1 MIREIHAE
9 VLKLR
14 TVRAPW
20 LILAAGLLIVVGG
33 ISGLVISGGNL
44 KVPATQSAAVAH
56 LGIVA
61 IVSLVFGVLAVA
73 GEYRQRTITDTFL
86 SSPRRG
92 RVVAAKLV
100 VYPLIGAVEGV
111 VGGALALLT
120 ASIWWGA
127 KGDSFDLGNTDMWR
141 TILGGVVANA
151 LYAAIG
157 VGLGALIRNL
167 TAAILVAVGWIA
179 VVEGIVGQLIGTDLA
194 KWLPFT
200 AGRALALAAGGGD
213 SGLLSRGAGG
223 IVVAVYAVVFVAI
236 AMFSTLKRDV
246 T

>member
-1 MIREIHAE
+1 VIAAIHSE
-9 VLKLR
+9 MLKLR

-20 LILAAGLLIVVGG
+20 LLLGAGLLIVIGG

-44 KVPATQSAAVAH
+44 SDPKTQSAAVAH
-56 LGIVA
+56 LAIVA
-61 IVSLVFGVLAVA
+61 IVSLVFGILAVG
-73 GEYRQRTITDTFL
+73 GEYRSRTITDTYL
-86 SSPRRG
+86 TSPRRG
-92 RVVAAKLV
+92 RVVAAKFV
-100 VYPLIGAVEGV
+100 VYALICLVEGV
-111 VGGALALLT
+111 IGGALAITT
-120 ASIWWGA
+120 AAIWWGA
-127 KGDSFDLGNTDMWR
+127 KSHYFDFGNADMWR
-141 TILGGVVANA
+141 TVIGGIAANA

-200 AGRALALAAGGGD
+200 AGRALALAAGAGSD
-213 SGLLSRGAGG
+213 GLLSRGVGG
-223 IVVAVYAVVFVAI
+223 IVVAGYAVVFVAI
-236 AMFSTLKRDV
+236 AVFTTLKRDV

>member
-1 MIREIHAE
+1 MIAAIHGE
-9 VLKLR
+9 WLKLR
-14 TVRAPW
+14 SVRAPW
-20 LILAAGLLIVVGG
+20 FLLAAGLLIMVGG
-33 ISGLVISGGNL
+33 ISGLVISTGNL
-44 KVPATQSAAVAH
+44 TSPALQSVATAH

-61 IVSLVFGVLAVA
+61 VVSLVFGVLAVA

-100 VYPLIGAVEGV
+100 VFTGIGAVEGV
-111 VGGALALLT
+111 LGAIIALVT

-127 KGDSFDLGNTDMWR
+127 KGYSFDLGNADMWR
-141 TILGGVVANA
+141 TIVGGIVANA

-157 VGLGALIRNL
+157 VGLGSLIRNL
-167 TAAILVAVGWIA
+167 TGAILVTVGWLA
-179 VVEGIVGQLIGTDLA
+179 VVEGIVGQLVGTNLA

-200 AGRALALAAGGGD
+200 AGRALALAQGAAD
-213 SGLLSRGAGG
+213 NGLLTRQTGG
-223 IVVAVYAVVFVAI
+223 FVVAGYAVLFVAI
-236 AMFSTLKRDV
+236 AMFSTLRRDV

>member
-1 MIREIHAE
+1 MIANIHAE
-9 VLKLR
+9 LLKLHS
-14 TVRAPW
+14 VRAPW
-20 LILAAGLLIVVGG
+20 LLLGAGLLIVIGG
-33 ISGLVISGGNL
+33 ISGLVISGADLSNPG
-44 KVPATQSAAVAH
+44 TQSAAVAH
-56 LGIVA
+56 LAIVA

-73 GEYRQRTITDTFL
+73 GEYRQRTITDTYL
-86 SSPRRG
+86 TSPGRG
-92 RVVAAKLV
+92 QVVVAKILV
-100 VYPLIGAVEGV
+100 YLAIGAVEGV
-111 VGGALALLT
+111 LGGALAIIT

-127 KGDSFDLGNTDMWR
+127 KGHSFDLGNADMWR
-141 TILGGVVANA
+141 TIVGGIVANA

-167 TAAILVAVGWIA
+167 TGALLVAVGWIA

-200 AGRALALAAGGGD
+200 AGRALALAAGAD
-213 SGLLSRGAGG
+213 NAGLLSRGAGG
-223 IVVAVYAVVFVAI
+223 FVVAGYAVVFVAI

>member
-1 MIREIHAE
+1 MIAALRTEFM
-9 VLKLR
+9 KLR
-14 TVRAPW
+14 TVRGPW
-20 LILAAGLLIVVGG
+20 LLLAAGLLIVVAG

-44 KVPATQSAAVAH
+44 KSPATQSAAVAH
-56 LGIVA
+56 LGIAA
-61 IVSLVFGVLAVA
+61 IVSLVFGILAVA
-73 GEYRQRTITDTFL
+73 GEYRSRTISDTFL

-92 RVVAAKLV
+92 RIVAAKLI
-100 VYPLIGAVEGV
+100 VYAAIGAVVGV
-111 VGGALALLT
+111 VGAALAVAT

-127 KGDSFDLGNTDMWR
+127 KGADFDLGNADMWH
-141 TILGGVVANA
+141 TIIGGIVANA

-157 VGLGALIRNL
+157 VGLGALLRTL
-167 TAAILVAVGWIA
+167 TAAIIVAVGWIA

-213 SGLLSRGAGG
+213 TGLLSRGAGG
-223 IVVAVYAVVFVAI
+223 IVVAAYAAVFAAVAV
-236 AMFSTLKRDV
+236 FSTLKRDV